1 MGEGGFL
8 IICLKGCA
16 FGCGQIF
23 YCMIAYNE
31 VAFSFKW
38 IAYGDIGVG
47 MGHEKSGN
55 WGFKNGMIPVKS
67 KQLGSSIEQRI
78 D

>member
-1 MGEGGFL
+1 
-8 IICLKGCA
+8 
-16 FGCGQIF
+16 
-23 YCMIAYNE
+23 
-31 VAFSFKW
+31 
-38 IAYGDIGVG
+38 

-55 WGFKNGMIPVKS
+55 WGFKNGMIPEKS